1 MTERNLLSNLLG
13 QDRTEG
19 REDESAHAE
28 DVANQIVGKL
38 KIAFLRLRTFC

>member
-1 MTERNLLSNLLG
+1 MKMTERNLLRNLLG

-19 REDESAHAE
+19 REDESTDAE

-38 KIAFLRLRTFC
+38 KMGF

>member
-1 MTERNLLSNLLG
+1 MTEINLLRNLLG

-19 REDESAHAE
+19 REDESADAE

-38 KIAFLRLRTFC
+38 EIGF